1 MPRNLRF
8 PLKLFFR
15 DKIILFSTVLSFLE
29 NLGIW
34 VYLPIYLKNKEQLVF
49 LHYTVH
55 LGVDLVGSWQQIFSL
70 PLIGLLFL
78 AINLIL
84 AYLLYYDKFFSRLI
98 MVGTVILEMV
108 LGIAAVFLV
117 FLNF

>member
-1 MPRNLRF
+1 MPTILRY

-15 DKIILFSTVLSFLE
+15 DKIILFSTILAFLG

-34 VYLPIYLKNKEQLVF
+34 IYLPLSLRYKEQLVF

-70 PLIGLLFL
+70 PLIGLLFFL
-78 AINLIL
+78 INLVL

-98 MVGTVILEMV
+98 MMGTVILQMI
-108 LGIAAVFLV
+108 LWAAAIFLV